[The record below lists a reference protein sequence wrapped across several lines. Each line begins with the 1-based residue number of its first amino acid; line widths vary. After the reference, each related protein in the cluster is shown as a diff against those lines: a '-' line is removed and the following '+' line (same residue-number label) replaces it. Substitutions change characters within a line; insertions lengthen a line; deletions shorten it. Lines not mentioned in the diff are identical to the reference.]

1 VRVLAHSG
9 AALAAL
15 LGAPVALVGMV
26 LRPAWREGWRER
38 LGGWPRVE
46 PGAVWVH
53 GASVGESL
61 AALPLHD
68 ALRARGLATLASA
81 TTVTGRAVLRERRR
95 DLPAA
100 LAPLDHPWCTARALV
115 RARPRAL
122 VLVETELWPSLTAA
136 AERSGVPV
144 VAVSARLSDRSFP
157 RYRRLA
163 FALRPTLRRLAAV
176 GARSAEDAERFVALG
191 VPAGRVEVTGD
202 LKLEPP
208 REAPRPGPEL
218 AAFLGDRPLFVA
230 GSTHPGEEEAAL
242 AALAALEGAER
253 GAALVLAPR
262 HPVRFDAVER
272 RVREAGRVLHR
283 RSRLAPAA
291 RLGAGEV
298 LLLDT
303 LGELA
308 GVYALAR
315 VSFVGGSLAPVGGH
329 NVLEP
334 VAAGS
339 PVLFGPHTA
348 SARAGVEL
356 VLAAG
361 AGSRVADA
369 ADLARGL
376 VAAWGPA
383 EAARARAERGRAAL
397 ERHRGASE
405 RSADLVRRVLR
416 ERG

>member
-15 LGAPVALVGMV
+15 LGAPVALVGLV
-26 LRPAWREGWRER
+26 VRPAWREGWRER
-38 LGGWPRVE
+38 LGAAPRLE

-68 ALRARGLATLASA
+68 ALRARGFATLAST
-81 TTVTGRAVLRERRR
+81 TTVTGRAVLRQRRGE
-95 DLPAA
+95 LPVA
-100 LAPLDHPWCTARALV
+100 LAPLDHPWCTARALD

-136 AERSGVPV
+136 AARRGVPV

-176 GARSAEDAERFVALG
+176 GARSREDAERFVELG
-191 VPAGRVEVTGD
+191 VPAARVEVTGD

-208 REAPRPGPEL
+208 REPAPLAGDL
-218 AAFLGDRPLFVA
+218 AAFLADRPLFVA
-230 GSTHPGEEEAAL
+230 GSTHPGEEAAAL
-242 AALAALEGAER
+242 AALAALEVAEP
-253 GAALVLAPR
+253 GAALALAPR
-262 HPVRFDAVER
+262 HPDRFDAVER
-272 RVREAGRVLHR
+272 QVRDAGRRLHR
-283 RSRLAPAA
+283 RSRLAVGA

-308 GVYALAR
+308 AVYRLAR
-315 VSFVGGSLAPVGGH
+315 VAFVGGSLAPVGGH

-334 VAAGS
+334 VAAGA
-339 PVLFGPHTA
+339 PVLFGPHTEN
-348 SARAGVEL
+348 ARAGVEL
-356 VLAAG
+356 VLAAD
-361 AGSRVADA
+361 AGRRVADA
-369 ADLARGL
+369 SELARDL
-376 VAAWGPA
+376 VAAWGPR
-383 EAARARAERGRAAL
+383 EVLRARAERGRTEL
-397 ERHRGASE
+397 ERHRGASQ
-405 RSADLVRRVLR
+405 RSADLVLRVLG

>member
-15 LGAPVALVGMV
+15 LGAPLALVGLAV
-26 LRPAWREGWRER
+26 RPAWREGWRER
-38 LGGWPRVE
+38 LGAAPRVDR
-46 PGAVWVH
+46 GAVWVH
-53 GASVGESL
+53 GASVGEAL

-68 ALRARGLATLASA
+68 ALRARGLATLAST
-81 TTVTGRAVLRERRR
+81 TTVTGRAVLRARRR
-95 DLPAA
+95 DLPVA
-100 LAPLDHPWCTARALV
+100 LAPLDHPWCTARALD

-122 VLVETELWPSLTAA
+122 VLVETELWPSWTAA
-136 AERSGVPV
+136 AARRGIAV
-144 VAVSARLSDRSFP
+144 VAVSARLSDRSYP

-191 VPAGRVEVTGD
+191 VAAGRVTVTGD

-208 REAPRPGPEL
+208 REPPRPAGDL
-218 AAFLGDRPLFVA
+218 AALLADRPLFVA
-230 GSTHPGEEEAAL
+230 GSTHAGEEAAAL
-242 AALAALEGAER
+242 AALAALEGADA

-262 HPVRFDAVER
+262 HPERFDEVER
-272 RVREAGRVLHR
+272 LIRDAGRRLHR
-283 RSRLAPAA
+283 RTRLAAGA

-308 GVYALAR
+308 AAYGFAR
-315 VSFVGGSLAPVGGH
+315 VSFVGGSLAARGGH

-334 VAAGS
+334 VVAGS
-339 PVLFGPHTA
+339 PVLFGPHTDN
-348 SARAGVEL
+348 ARAGAEL

-361 AGSRVADA
+361 AGDRVADA
-369 ADLARGL
+369 PQLARGL
-376 VAAWGPA
+376 LAAWGSP

-397 ERHRGASE
+397 ERHRGASQ
-405 RSADLVRRVLR
+405 RAADLVERVLR
-416 ERG
+416 ERA